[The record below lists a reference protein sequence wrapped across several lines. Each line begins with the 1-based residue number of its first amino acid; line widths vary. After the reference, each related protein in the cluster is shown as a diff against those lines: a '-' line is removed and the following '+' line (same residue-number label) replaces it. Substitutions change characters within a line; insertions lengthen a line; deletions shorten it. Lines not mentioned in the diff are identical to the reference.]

1 MHVRFVDE
9 LSLALVSSTRA
20 RAKIVSVDFS
30 AALAA
35 PGVVDY
41 VDYKDLPGNNMY
53 GLIVPEIELL
63 PQSEVG
69 SFCYIPNSL
78 SPGMGGK
85 IMKFSQICP
94 NRNTTP
100 NSFFEQ
106 YPGLSYKATIRDGA
120 STETDRSEVLRHSW
134 CGMIKISHCAC
145 SKTARA
151 EQLYKFLNF
160 ASLPRHVLWDG
171 TFLAIINLSFL
182 IVFKICSGFCPN
194 KNFIFF

>member
-69 SFCYIPNSL
+69 SFCYIPNSRRKNNDIFTKKCNPKL
-78 SPGMGGK
+78 
-85 IMKFSQICP
+85 I
-94 NRNTTP
+94 
-100 NSFFEQ
+100 
-106 YPGLSYKATIRDGA
+106 
-120 STETDRSEVLRHSW
+120 LRAVPW
-134 CGMIKISHCAC
+134 LVIQGD
-145 SKTARA
+145 
-151 EQLYKFLNF
+151 Y
-160 ASLPRHVLWDG
+160 
-171 TFLAIINLSFL
+171 
-182 IVFKICSGFCPN
+182 SGRCL
-194 KNFIFF
+194 K

>member
-106 YPGLSYKATIRDGA
+106 YLACHTRQLFGTVPQLRPTEARSY
-120 STETDRSEVLRHSW
+120 V
-134 CGMIKISHCAC
+134 
-145 SKTARA
+145 TAGVA
-151 EQLYKFLNF
+151 
-160 ASLPRHVLWDG
+160 
-171 TFLAIINLSFL
+171 
-182 IVFKICSGFCPN
+182 
-194 KNFIFF
+194 

>member
-1 MHVRFVDE
+1 MRFVDE

-41 VDYKDLPGNNMY
+41 VDYKDLPGSNMY

-94 NRNTTP
+94 NRNATP

-106 YPGLSYKATIRDGA
+106 YPGLSYKATIGDGA
-120 STETDRSEVLRHSW
+120 SSETDRREVLQCTSQLV
-134 CGMIKISHCAC
+134 SHAQRPHAL
-145 SKTARA
+145 SNYTNSLMLHR
-151 EQLYKFLNF
+151 FL
-160 ASLPRHVLWDG
+160 G
-171 TFLAIINLSFL
+171 TCFWMESF
-182 IVFKICSGFCPN
+182 
-194 KNFIFF
+194 